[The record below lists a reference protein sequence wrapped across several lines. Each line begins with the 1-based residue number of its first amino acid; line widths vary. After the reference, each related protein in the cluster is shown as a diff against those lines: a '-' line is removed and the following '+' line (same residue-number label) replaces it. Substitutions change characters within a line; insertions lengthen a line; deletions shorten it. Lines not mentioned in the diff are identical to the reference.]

1 MSTNKINQH
10 RMFFNLKMIRY
21 GYKDAKNSYII
32 REIEFCLTRDY
43 MNKSDIRNSKIA
55 AILGEQIGKATN
67 NPLKYVEIDSI
78 ISNPEQP
85 RKNFD
90 EDKLEE
96 LAQSIRQYGVLQPI
110 IIQEL
115 NKDQYCIIAGER
127 RWRACKIANVKTIPA
142 IIKSPKEK
150 SDSEAL
156 ALIEN
161 LQRQNLSIT
170 EEASYYAN
178 FLEKHNYTQDQLSQI
193 IGKSRSHISNLLRI
207 NSLPDA
213 VKSYIEQQKIS
224 MGHAKIIA
232 GRKDAQEL
240 AAIIVEKNLNVRQ
253 TEELLQSQEEKAI
266 TYPKKEKKKN
276 IAIDPD
282 ALQIEMVLA
291 QRIGANIS
299 IDKNKGTITIK
310 FKNLFNLDQILEKL
324 HKIPQD

>member
-1 MSTNKINQH
+1 
-10 RMFFNLKMIRY
+10 MIRY

-213 VKSYIEQQKIS
+213 VKSYIDHQKIS
-224 MGHAKIIA
+224 TFGKLKNCCRVRKKRLSHIQKRKKRKI
-232 GRKDAQEL
+232 
-240 AAIIVEKNLNVRQ
+240 
-253 TEELLQSQEEKAI
+253 
-266 TYPKKEKKKN
+266 
-276 IAIDPD
+276 
-282 ALQIEMVLA
+282 
-291 QRIGANIS
+291 
-299 IDKNKGTITIK
+299 
-310 FKNLFNLDQILEKL
+310 
-324 HKIPQD
+324 